1 MTFAA
6 TSSHHFGQDCP
17 KCHIRYVYN
26 EVQYV
31 RADVHYKRAVERL
44 RQICLI
50 SKNNN
55 ILIFRIMKTFILI
68 LTPLADAFFDLVN
81 VFFASISDWS
91 SLLSAGDSV
100 KSGIVNGK
108 KEKN

>member
-1 MTFAA
+1 
-6 TSSHHFGQDCP
+6 
-17 KCHIRYVYN
+17 
-26 EVQYV
+26 
-31 RADVHYKRAVERL
+31 
-44 RQICLI
+44 
-50 SKNNN
+50 
-55 ILIFRIMKTFILI
+55 MKTFILI